1 MARYINTPTE
11 CTLYTAA
18 GEPLFH
24 MDTFDRDSSM
34 AYCSAKSSPVVNTV
48 AQSAYR
54 AADTA
59 ADGDAVTLSGSFV
72 VDSAV
77 ASSVSFDVTAPD
89 NTTTADVVFT
99 VLKLV

>member
-1 MARYINTPTE
+1 MVMYQINID
-11 CTLYTAA
+11 TASA
-18 GEPLFH
+18 G
-24 MDTFDRDSSM
+24 TY
-34 AYCSAKSSPVVNTV
+34 AITPVVNTV

-59 ADGDAVTLSGSFV
+59 AAGDAVTLSGSFV